1 MVASARAHP
10 AYSLIVPVRDRPEGI
25 GRLLVTLR
33 RQTVQGVFE
42 LVLVEDGSARPA
54 TVAVESH
61 KSYFPIRH
69 EFLSAEKGIGPAG
82 ARNRG
87 AALAKG
93 RYLVFVDSDVRL
105 PDDYLYRIDKHLK
118 DCPDG
123 VFFGGNDDVV
133 PSGATFQQRA
143 MHHAMTSWLSTG
155 GIRGH
160 RKGFGRFHPRTHNMV
175 VKREVFQK
183 MQGFRE
189 DFRYGEDIEFAI
201 RMEKQGYAGEFLS
214 TISVSHERK
223 DNFKDFFM
231 QVYHSG
237 RARVFLTRLHP
248 GSSTYVHYLPAIFCI
263 LLLFYFFFR
272 PFVLSFFFVMGTGL
286 VLVDACIR
294 QRSFVVALLSVGAV
308 LVQGIGYGLGF
319 LSAQLGLGQGVRC

>member
-10 AYSLIVPVRDRPEGI
+10 VYSLIVPVRDRPEGI

-93 RYLVFVDSDVRL
+93 EYLVFVDSDVRL

-123 VFFGGNDDVV
+123 VFFGGNDRCGAERSYFSATCDASCHDLVV
-133 PSGATFQQRA
+133 EHGRHSGSQE
-143 MHHAMTSWLSTG
+143 
-155 GIRGH
+155 
-160 RKGFGRFHPRTHNMV
+160 GFW
-175 VKREVFQK
+175 
-183 MQGFRE
+183 
-189 DFRYGEDIEFAI
+189 
-201 RMEKQGYAGEFLS
+201 
-214 TISVSHERK
+214 SVSSEDAQHGGEAGGVSK
-223 DNFKDFFM
+223 D
-231 QVYHSG
+231 
-237 RARVFLTRLHP
+237 A
-248 GSSTYVHYLPAIFCI
+248 
-263 LLLFYFFFR
+263 
-272 PFVLSFFFVMGTGL
+272 
-286 VLVDACIR
+286 
-294 QRSFVVALLSVGAV
+294 
-308 LVQGIGYGLGF
+308 
-319 LSAQLGLGQGVRC
+319 GV